1 MNQPEAKPK
10 PLTEPRERLAALR
23 TALAAQQLDGFILP
37 LADEHLGEFIP
48 DASKR
53 LAWLTGF
60 TGSAG
65 SAIVLADKAALFIDG
80 RYTLQ
85 AAQEIDAEAFEVRHF
100 RKPPATEWLT
110 QQIAVGTQIGG
121 ARIGYDSR
129 ITSMR
134 AADLLVVALKEVG
147 AEAVALDANPVDAL
161 WADRPALPVRPV
173 ELHPVEFSG
182 QSADDK
188 IEALA
193 EDLKAKKVD
202 AAVLGQLDSIAWL
215 FNVRG
220 TDVANTPVVQ
230 SFAILRAD
238 GSADFLVDRRKLT
251 PEIAAGLGNRA
262 RIRDMSEFAEALAE
276 VAGGQATVAIDPDRT
291 NAWIRDRLVAG
302 GATIKTMSDPTAL
315 PRARKNAVEIAGMRA
330 AHVRDGRAMVR
341 MLKWIGDTVAQ
352 RRLTELDVVAELE
365 RIRGHDPRHRG
376 PSFDTI
382 AGSGPN
388 GAIVHYRPMPASNRA
403 LETGSLLLLDSG
415 AQYLDGTTDITRTI
429 AIGPPSAEMKLH
441 YTLVLKAHIAIATA
455 RFPKGATG
463 GQLDPLARQHLW
475 REGLDYDHGTGHGVG
490 AYLGVHEG
498 PQRIAVGDAT
508 KLEPGMIISN
518 EPGLYLTDRYGIRT
532 ENLVLVCESAEVE
545 DFLEFETITLAPYDS
560 ALIDCDLLDAREIAW
575 LNAYHAQV
583 RDTLLPELS
592 DENDAWLR
600 DATAAI

>member
-1 MNQPEAKPK
+1 MNQPDSKAEA
-10 PLTEPRERLAALR
+10 LTAPRERIAALR
-23 TALAAQQLDGFILP
+23 TVLAAQRLDGFILP

-60 TGSAG
+60 SGSAG
-65 SAIVLADKAALFIDG
+65 SAVVLADKAALFIDG

-100 RKPPATEWLT
+100 RKPPPTEWLT
-110 QQIAVGTQIGG
+110 QQIASG

-134 AADLLVVALKEVG
+134 AADQLVAALKDVG
-147 AEAVALDANPVDAL
+147 AHAEPVIANPIDAL
-161 WADRPALPVRPV
+161 WADRPALPLEPV
-173 ELHPVEFSG
+173 ELHPMEFSG
-182 QSADDK
+182 RSADDK
-188 IEALA
+188 IAALS
-193 EDLKAKKVD
+193 EELNAKKID
-202 AAVLGQLDSIAWL
+202 AAVLGQLDSVAWL

-220 TDVANTPVVQ
+220 RDVANTPVVQ

-238 GSADFLVDRRKLT
+238 GSADFLVDRRKLG

-262 RIRDMSEFAEALAE
+262 RIRDISELAEALAE
-276 VAGGQATVAIDPDRT
+276 VASGGATIAIDPDRT
-291 NAWIRDRLVAG
+291 NAWIRDRLVGG
-302 GATIKTMSDPTAL
+302 GATIKPLPDPTAL
-315 PRARKNAVEIAGMRA
+315 PRARKNPVEIAGMRA
-330 AHVRDGRAMVR
+330 AHVRDGRAMVQ
-341 MLKWIGDTVAQ
+341 MLKWIGDTAST

-365 RIRGHDPRHRG
+365 NIRANDPRHRG

-382 AGSGPN
+382 AGAGPN
-388 GAIVHYRPMPASNRA
+388 GAIVHYRPMLASNRA
-403 LETGSLLLLDSG
+403 LEAGSLLLLDSG
-415 AQYLDGTTDITRTI
+415 AQYLDGTTDITRTV
-429 AIGPPSAEMKLH
+429 AIGQPSAEMKRH

-532 ENLVLVCESAEVE
+532 ENLVLVRESAEIE
-545 DFLEFETITLAPYDS
+545 DFLEFETITLAPYDR
-560 ALIDCDLLDAREIAW
+560 ALIARDLLDARETAW

-583 RDTLLPELS
+583 RDTLSPQLS
-592 DENDAWLR
+592 EANAAWLR
-600 DATAAI
+600 EATAAI

>member
-1 MNQPEAKPK
+1 MNQPDAKPRI
-10 PLTEPRERLAALR
+10 LTGPRERLAALR
-23 TALAAQQLDGFILP
+23 AALAAQQLDGFILP

-60 TGSAG
+60 SGSAG

-100 RKPPATEWLT
+100 RKPPPTEWLT
-110 QQIAVGTQIGG
+110 QQIAAG

-134 AADLLVVALKEVG
+134 AADQLVAALKDAG
-147 AEAVALDANPVDAL
+147 AQAVALDANPIDAL
-161 WADRPALPVRPV
+161 WADRPALPLEPV
-173 ELHPVEFSG
+173 ELHPLEFSG

-188 IEALA
+188 IAALA
-193 EDLKAKKVD
+193 EELKAKKVD
-202 AAVLGQLDSIAWL
+202 AAVLGQLDSVAWL

-220 TDVANTPVVQ
+220 RDVANTPVVQ

-262 RIRDMSEFAEALAE
+262 RVRGISEFAEALAE
-276 VAGGQATVAIDPDRT
+276 VAGGGATVAIDPDRT

-302 GATIKTMSDPTAL
+302 GATIKPLPDPTAL
-315 PRARKNAVEIAGMRA
+315 PRARKNPVEIAGMRA
-330 AHVRDGRAMVR
+330 AHVRDGRAMVQ
-341 MLKWIGDTVAQ
+341 MLKWIGDTASK

-365 RIRGHDPRHRG
+365 NIRARDPRHRG

-382 AGSGPN
+382 AGAGPN
-388 GAIVHYRPMPASNRA
+388 GAIVHYRPMPASNHT
-403 LETGSLLLLDSG
+403 LESGSLLLLDSG
-415 AQYLDGTTDITRTI
+415 AQYLDGTTDITRTV
-429 AIGPPSAEMKLH
+429 AIGQPSAEMKRH
-441 YTLVLKAHIAIATA
+441 YTLVLKAHIAIASA

-498 PQRIAVGDAT
+498 PQRIANGDTT
-508 KLEPGMIISN
+508 KLELGMIISN

-532 ENLVLVCESAEVE
+532 ENLVLVRESAGVE
-545 DFLEFETITLAPYDS
+545 DFFEFETLTLAPFDR
-560 ALIDCDLLDAREIAW
+560 ALIERGLLDAREIAW

-583 RDTLLPELS
+583 RDTLSPELS
-592 DENDAWLR
+592 EENVAWLR

>member
-1 MNQPEAKPK
+1 MDQPDRKPDT
-10 PLTEPRERLAALR
+10 LTGPHQRLAALR
-23 TALAAQQLDGFILP
+23 AALDAQQLDGFILP

-60 TGSAG
+60 SGSAG
-65 SAIVLADKAALFIDG
+65 SAIVLPDKAALFIDG

-85 AAQEIDAEAFEVRHF
+85 AAQEVDAETFEVRHF
-100 RKPPATEWLT
+100 RKPPPTEWLT
-110 QQIAVGTQIGG
+110 QQIAPDTRTGG
-121 ARIGYDSR
+121 ARIGYDAR

-134 AADLLVVALKEVG
+134 AADLLAAALKDAG
-147 AEAVALDANPVDAL
+147 AQAVALDVNPVDAL
-161 WADRPALPVRPV
+161 WADRPPLPLESV
-173 ELHPVEFSG
+173 ELHPMEFSG

-193 EDLKAKKVD
+193 ADLKAKKID
-202 AAVLGQLDSIAWL
+202 AAVLGQLDSVAWL

-220 TDVANTPVVQ
+220 RDVANTPVVQ

-251 PEIAAGLGNRA
+251 PQIAAGLGNRA
-262 RIRDMSEFAEALAE
+262 RIRDISEFAEALAE
-276 VAGGQATVAIDPDRT
+276 VAGGGATVAIDQDRT

-302 GATIKTMSDPTAL
+302 GATIKPMSDPTSL
-315 PRARKNAVEIAGMRA
+315 PRARKNPIEIAGMRA
-330 AHVRDGRAMVR
+330 AHVRDGRAMVQ
-341 MLKWIGDTVAQ
+341 MLKWINETATK

-382 AGSGPN
+382 AGAGPN

-403 LETGSLLLLDSG
+403 LEPGSLLLLDSG
-415 AQYLDGTTDITRTI
+415 AQYLDGTTDITRTVV
-429 AIGPPSAEMKLH
+429 IGEPSAEMKRH
-441 YTLVLKAHIAIATA
+441 YTMVLKAHIAIADA

-498 PQRIAVGDAT
+498 PQRIAVGDAI
-508 KLEPGMIISN
+508 KLELGMIISN
-518 EPGLYLTDRYGIRT
+518 EPGLYLTGRYGIRT
-532 ENLVLVCESAEVE
+532 ENLVLVREAAGIE
-545 DFLEFETITLAPYDS
+545 DFFEFETLTLAPFDR
-560 ALIDCDLLDAREIAW
+560 ALIDRDLLDAREIEW
-575 LNAYHAQV
+575 LNAYHALV
-583 RDTLLPELS
+583 RDTLSPELS
-592 DENDAWLR
+592 DENATWLHEV
-600 DATAAI
+600 TAAI